1 VPEDYPTVLAG
12 VDAAAAGDSVLVGPG
27 TWTDRDAR
35 VVPIGLTIE
44 SAMFLR
50 PGITVIGT
58 AGPEQTVIDPG
69 EPGMWFM
76 NAVGYYVDGP
86 DPARLVGLTLTSG
99 QTGVGAVECGSLELH
114 GCHLV
119 DCGGRGIGSRDA
131 EILVEGCLV
140 AGNEFDSEPQLREG
154 AVSVRDVH
162 LVVRNSRF
170 EGNASSA
177 IRSVDFQGGSS
188 LSVEDSEFIE
198 NGVRALLSLING
210 PLLVERCLFLR
221 NTGGG
226 VGVSESDGAIRF
238 CTFAYDT
245 SAGSG
250 GGIGTSMSDV
260 VIESNTFYRCH
271 AFNFGSAINRANED
285 GGTRNNIAYG
295 CTGPN
300 GPFYLTSSATPHP
313 TTGCNLFFANEGSG
327 YAGNWSAGPT
337 DVFADPEFC
346 DEVNLDLRLRSTSP
360 AAPANNPCGL
370 VGAWEVGCG
379 PVSVER
385 KSWGKIKG
393 AYRVQEGR

>member
-1 VPEDYPTVLAG
+1 MRTAWMASVPLLLCSHSHAATIRVPEDYPTVLAG
-12 VDAAAAGDSVLVGPG
+12 VDAATAGDSVLVGPG

-76 NAVGYYVDGP
+76 NAVGFYVDGP

-140 AGNEFDSEPQLREG
+140 AVNEFDSEPQLREG

-170 EGNASSA
+170 ESNASSA
-177 IRSVDFQGGSS
+177 IRSGTSKIPGPSS
-188 LSVEDSEFIE
+188 
-198 NGVRALLSLING
+198 
-210 PLLVERCLFLR
+210 LLVEDCEFIANVGARFGR
-221 NTGGG
+221 NGF
-226 VGVSESDGAIRF
+226 GA
-238 CTFAYDT
+238 
-245 SAGSG
+245 
-250 GGIGTSMSDV
+250 GGI
-260 VIESNTFYRCH
+260 
-271 AFNFGSAINRANED
+271 
-285 GGTRNNIAYG
+285 
-295 CTGPN
+295 
-300 GPFYLTSSATPHP
+300 
-313 TTGCNLFFANEGSG
+313 LF
-327 YAGNWSAGPT
+327 
-337 DVFADPEFC
+337 
-346 DEVNLDLRLRSTSP
+346 RS
-360 AAPANNPCGL
+360 
-370 VGAWEVGCG
+370 
-379 PVSVER
+379 
-385 KSWGKIKG
+385 
-393 AYRVQEGR
+393 